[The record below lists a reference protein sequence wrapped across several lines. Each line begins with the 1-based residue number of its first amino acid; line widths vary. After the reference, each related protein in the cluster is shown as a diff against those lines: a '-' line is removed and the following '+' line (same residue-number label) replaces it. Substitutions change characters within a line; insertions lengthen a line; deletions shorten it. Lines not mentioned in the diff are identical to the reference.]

1 MKRFPQSALPALL
14 VVAVAFPVATVQ
26 AEIFEE
32 IAAEV
37 NGDVIT
43 SSDLEQEEQQM
54 IAEAYRRYTGEE
66 LDEQVKWLRENM
78 LLEIIDRKIM
88 LDRARAMF
96 LDIDKVKQVYYE
108 GFMESQNINSEA
120 EFEAI
125 LEQEGLTVDEFK
137 ERLLELYA
145 PEEVMRVEV
154 SSRISVSDKEI
165 EDYYNQNVDNF
176 IEEETVSIREIV
188 LLADTE
194 EQKNARRAEAD
205 AIVERARAG
214 EEFAT
219 LARELSESGTKDEGG
234 SLGEL
239 KRGDLSEQLEE
250 VAFARAEG
258 DVAAPIETPYG
269 FHILMVESKT
279 GGEAAGLDEIRDNL
293 RVWLEDQKYREE
305 LQRFR
310 LKMREEAEWCVKA
323 KYRERI
329 APGIQAETCES
340 L

>member
-14 VVAVAFPVATVQ
+14 IVAVTVPFATVQ

-43 SSDLEQEEQQM
+43 SSDLEEEEQQM

-108 GFMESQNINSEA
+108 GFMESQDINSES
-120 EFEAI
+120 EFETI
-125 LEQEGLTVDEFK
+125 LEQEGMTVDEFK

-154 SSRISVSDKEI
+154 SSRISVSDREI

-176 IEEETVSIREIV
+176 VEEEAVAIREIV

-214 EEFAT
+214 EDFAT

-234 SLGEL
+234 LLGEL
-239 KRGDLSEQLEE
+239 KRGDLSTELEE
-250 VAFARAEG
+250 VAFGIEVG

-269 FHILMVESKT
+269 FHILLVESKT
-279 GGEAAGLDEIRDNL
+279 GGEAKALDEIRDNL

-323 KYRERI
+323 KYQERMT
-329 APGIQAETCES
+329 PGIQAETCES